1 MRNLYQ
7 VITVNLSSLN
17 SLLYR
22 ATTLTEVSYE
32 MGSVRPYICP
42 FIRTKDKSQEWLI
55 SCFLIF
61 LLKLES
67 DKVRKK
73 RFSRKKS

>member
-17 SLLYR
+17 RLLYR

-32 MGSVRPYICP
+32 IGSVRPCFCP
-42 FIRTKDKSQEWLI
+42 FIRSQEKSQEWLI

-61 LLKLES
+61 LLK
-67 DKVRKK
+67 
-73 RFSRKKS
+73 